1 MDVPKPVVLV
11 ILDGWGINPN
21 PRANAVAQAA
31 TPTLDALNATCPHTH
46 LDASQGDVGLPE
58 GQMGNSE
65 VGHQNMG
72 AGFVV
77 YQELTRLNLAV
88 ADGSFFTNPVL
99 LDACGHVRE
108 RGTTLHLFGLLGPG
122 GVHSHSA
129 HLYALLELARREGVR
144 RVVYQAFTDGR
155 DTPPQSGLGFMQEAL
170 ARMDQIGVG
179 RVGTVAGRY
188 YAMDRDNRWDRV
200 QKAYEAIVRGKGAR
214 AESPL
219 AAIQLSYDSGVTD
232 EFIVP
237 TVIDG
242 GDPAPVLSD
251 GDAVIYFNFRGDR
264 GRELTKA
271 IVLDDFDRFDRGRQL
286 TDLYFATLTR
296 YEQGLPVHV
305 AYDPMEVREPLAKVL
320 SDHGLRQYHSAETE
334 KYAHVTFF
342 FNGRREEPYPGE
354 DRVLVPSPKVAT
366 YDLQPEMSAVELTDA
381 LLEHLNSGVYDFMIV
396 NYANGDMVGHSGIL
410 SAAIKAVE
418 TVDRCLARVVPAV
431 LAQGGV
437 VLITSDHGNCE
448 QMEDYDTGEAHTYH
462 TLNPVPFI
470 LVAPE
475 GSPLRQA
482 RLRPGRLCDVTPTI
496 LDLLDLHPASEMTCG
511 SLITGGV
518 PGRAPAQGGAP

>member
-1 MDVPKPVVLV
+1 MAVPKPVVL
-11 ILDGWGINPN
+11 IIMDGWGINPN

-31 TPTLDALNATCPHTH
+31 TPTLDRLYATCPNTA
-46 LDASQGDVGLPE
+46 LDASQQDVGLPD

-77 YQELTRLNLAV
+77 YQELTRLDRAI
-88 ADGSFFTNPVL
+88 ADGSFYENPVL
-99 LDACGHVRE
+99 VGACEHVKAHNS
-108 RGTTLHLFGLLGPG
+108 TLHLFGLLGPG
-122 GVHSHSA
+122 GVHSHWA
-129 HLYALLELARREGVR
+129 HLYALLEMAKRRGIE

-155 DTPPQSGLGFMQEAL
+155 DTPPQSGLGFMQNVLEH
-170 ARMDQIGVG
+170 MDRIGVG
-179 RVGTVAGRY
+179 RVGTVSGRY

-200 QKAYEAIVRGKGAR
+200 QKAYDAIVKGEGHHAGT
-214 AESPL
+214 PI
-219 AAIQLSYDSGVTD
+219 AAFQLSYDNGVTD

-242 GDPAPVLSD
+242 PEPAPCLSD

-286 TDLYFATLTR
+286 QDLYYATLTR
-296 YEQGLPVHV
+296 YEEGLPVHV
-305 AYDPMEVREPLAKVL
+305 AYDPMEVEEPLAKVL

-354 DRVLVPSPKVAT
+354 DRLMIPSPKVAT
-366 YDLQPEMSAVELTDA
+366 YDLQPEMSAIPLTDA
-381 LLEHLNSGVYDFMIV
+381 LLERIASGVYDFIVV
-396 NYANGDMVGHSGIL
+396 NYANGDMVGHSGKL

-418 TVDRCLARVVPAV
+418 TVDTCLGRVVPAI
-431 LAQGGV
+431 LAKGGV
-437 VLITSDHGNCE
+437 ALITADHGNCE
-448 QMEDYDTGEAHTYH
+448 QLEDYETSEPHTYH

-475 GSPLRQA
+475 GSPLRQV

-496 LDLLDLHPASEMTCG
+496 LDIMHLHPAPEMNCG
-511 SLITGGV
+511 TLIV
-518 PGRAPAQGGAP
+518 GGAPQEARDS

>member
-1 MDVPKPVVLV
+1 MPGPKPVVLI

-21 PRANAVAQAA
+21 PRANAVAQAQ
-31 TPTLDALNATCPHTH
+31 TPTLDRLYATCPHTQ
-46 LDASQGDVGLPE
+46 LDASQQDVGLPD

-77 YQELTRLNLAV
+77 YQELTRLDQAI
-88 ADGSFFTNPVL
+88 ADGSFYTNPVL
-99 LDACGHVRE
+99 QAACAHVQAHRS
-108 RGTTLHLFGLLGPG
+108 TLHLFGLLGPG
-122 GVHSHSA
+122 GVHSHWA
-129 HLYALLELARREGVR
+129 HLYALLELAKRAGID

-155 DTPPQSGLGFMQEAL
+155 DTPPQSGLGFMRSVL
-170 ARMDQIGVG
+170 DQMATIGVG
-179 RVGTVAGRY
+179 QVGTVSGRY

-200 QKAYEAIVRGKGAR
+200 QKAYDAIVHGQAPH

-219 AAIQLSYDSGVTD
+219 AAIQLAYDNGVTD

-237 TVIDG
+237 TLVDG
-242 GDPAPVLSD
+242 PSPAPLLRD

-264 GRELTKA
+264 GRELTRA
-271 IVLDDFDRFDRGRQL
+271 IVVDHFDRFDRGRPLQ
-286 TDLYFATLTR
+286 DLYYATLTR
-296 YEQGLPVHV
+296 YEEGLPVAV
-305 AYDPMEVREPLAKVL
+305 AYDSLEVKAPLAKVL

-366 YDLQPEMSAVELTDA
+366 YDLQPEMSAPALTDA
-381 LLEHLNSGVYDFMIV
+381 LLERIGRGVYDFMVV

-410 SAAIKAVE
+410 PAAIQAVE
-418 TVDRCLARVVPAV
+418 TVDRCLGRVVPAV

-437 VLITSDHGNCE
+437 VLITADHGNCE
-448 QMEDYDTGEAHTYH
+448 QMEDYATGEPHTYH
-462 TLNPVPFI
+462 TLNPVPFL

-475 GSPLRQA
+475 GSPLRQV
-482 RLRPGRLCDVTPTI
+482 RLRPGRLCDVTP
-496 LDLLDLHPASEMTCG
+496 
-511 SLITGGV
+511 
-518 PGRAPAQGGAP
+518 